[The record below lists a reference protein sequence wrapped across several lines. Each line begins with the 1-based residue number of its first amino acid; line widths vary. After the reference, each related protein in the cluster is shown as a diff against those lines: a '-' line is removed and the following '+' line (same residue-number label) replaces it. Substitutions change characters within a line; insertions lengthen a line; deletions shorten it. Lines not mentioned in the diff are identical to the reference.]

1 MVRCHAN
8 GLIVGLLALT
18 SAVGAI
24 PYIPRSLELHDAGG
38 QSICVPI
45 SPILRNEEDLKAKVR
60 HADDKCLS
68 DQVRSTAITPSTF
81 RASTL
86 VATVTGDD
94 FSCGEDNPCDNGAC
108 CAKSG
113 YCGYGEKYCGKT
125 DESPNDVCWSNC
137 DSKAECGRFAD
148 PKGKECPLNVCCSPF
163 GFCGMTEEF
172 CKKADDDDD
181 DEESGCQSN
190 CDQPGSGSSGG
201 DVQQRIIGYYEAWN
215 HKKKCMGMKIS
226 DIPTGSLTHIY
237 YSFGFIE
244 PDSYDIIPMK
254 GEDEDI
260 STNTITEFA
269 GLKRKNP
276 GLKVIMALGGWS
288 FNNND
293 TIWQPVFSDIVSSK
307 EKRSKFIGKVED
319 FMMEYGFDGI
329 DIDWEYPGATDRGG
343 KKEDGENFTKL
354 LKELRKAF
362 DEYEGKE
369 VSFTAPTSYWVSQVL
384 TSHLFIYD
392 A

>member
-24 PYIPRSLELHDAGG
+24 PYTPRSLELHDAGG